1 MSFYDLNVKLTDG
14 QNFSFDQ
21 LKDKVVLIVN
31 TATGCGLAGQLNEM
45 EEIYQQYKDRG
56 LVVIAFPCNQF
67 GNQEK
72 GSNEEVCSILQTKY
86 KVSYLITEKV
96 EVNGEN
102 THPVYQ
108 YLKEEGKGFL
118 SSVIKWNF
126 TKFLINADGQ
136 VVERY
141 APTTS
146 IEKVK
151 EKVEELLNK

>member
-1 MSFYDLNVKLTDG
+1 MGFYDLNVKLTDG
-14 QNFSFDQ
+14 QIFSFEQ
-21 LKDKVVLIVN
+21 LKDQVVLIVN

-45 EEIYQQYKDRG
+45 EEIYQQYKDKG
-56 LVVIAFPCNQF
+56 LVVLAFPCNQF

-86 KVSYLITEKV
+86 KASYLITEKI

-108 YLKEEGKGFL
+108 FLKEEGKGFL
-118 SSVIKWNF
+118 SKAIKWNF
-126 TKFLINADGQ
+126 TKFLIDKNGH

-151 EKVEELLNK
+151 EKVEELLHK